1 MMKCFKIKSYNIN
14 NRLDPL
20 FYSNDILAIFS
31 KSNFPKRYLCDIVKY
46 FKTGFAAGKAEQSEN
61 QNDIIQIRPTNINE
75 NRQLIFQKNIYI
87 SRKTLPE
94 KKQYL
99 VQKREILFNNTNS
112 QELVGKSVYF
122 YLVGDFFCSNHITR
136 MGVDEKIVNPIYLTY
151 ILNWMQEN
159 KVFYN
164 TCTNWNNQ
172 SGINIE
178 LLKSYI
184 VPLPSLNV
192 QNEIVKIIQKAYTLK
207 SQYED
212 EANDLLSAIDN
223 IILKRLD
230 IERPNVVDSKT
241 YIIKS
246 NDVKNGRMDA
256 FGYQPTPRAILKSI
270 HNSKFSN
277 TIVSLKNLIIENF
290 SGEWGKDYEKD
301 IPDEF
306 SLCKVLRNKN
316 FNNLYNIDFDEI
328 AYRIIPNTKKNKILL
343 KKGDILIEKSGG
355 SPQQPVGRVAYIAN
369 DEENLTFSNFLQCMR
384 INQSICSPEFLFIY
398 LRIIYRLNYMKYIQS
413 QTTGIINLLMDDF
426 FNIPV
431 ILLNDIRE
439 QEQLVIDYNN
449 ILNKAKKLQNDA
461 KYEFK
466 QAKIKIEK
474 IILGEL

>member
-122 YLVGDFFCSNHITR
+122 DLEGDFFCSNHITR

-212 EANDLLSAIDN
+212 EANDLLTTIDDIVLNGLGIKYSKNINYKFYSINAMGMKNSRIDSYYHQPKFEEVKEN
-223 IILKRLD
+223 IINSKYKTVSLLTLLADVISGQRPQGGVSQIKEGIPSIGGEHILSDGSIETENLKYIPIDFHNAHLNSKVNVLD
-230 IERPNVVDSKT
+230 VLMVKDGATTGKIGIIPKNYPYNDANINEHVFILRTKPGVNPYYIFAYLKSEIGQIQIQREIT
-241 YIIKS
+241 GGTIMGIIK
-246 NDVKNGRMDA
+246 D
-256 FGYQPTPRAILKSI
+256 
-270 HNSKFSN
+270 
-277 TIVSLKNLIIENF
+277 SLKNILIP
-290 SGEWGKDYEKD
+290 YEKT
-301 IPDEF
+301 
-306 SLCKVLRNKN
+306 N
-316 FNNLYNIDFDEI
+316 FNIQDEI
-328 AYRIIPNTKKNKILL
+328 AN
-343 KKGDILIEKSGG
+343 E
-355 SPQQPVGRVAYIAN
+355 YI
-369 DEENLTFSNFLQCMR
+369 SN
-384 INQSICSPEFLFIY
+384 I
-398 LRIIYRLNYMKYIQS
+398 
-413 QTTGIINLLMDDF
+413 
-426 FNIPV
+426 
-431 ILLNDIRE
+431 
-439 QEQLVIDYNN
+439 
-449 ILNKAKKLQNDA
+449 NKAKQLQDKA
-461 KYEFK
+461 IKEFK

>member
-20 FYSNDILAIFS
+20 FYSNDTLAIFS
-31 KSNFPKRYLCDIVKY
+31 KSNFPKRYLGDIVKY

-122 YLVGDFFCSNHITR
+122 DLEGDFFCSNHITR

-212 EANDLLSAIDN
+212 EANSLLI
-223 IILKRLD
+223 
-230 IERPNVVDSKT
+230 
-241 YIIKS
+241 
-246 NDVKNGRMDA
+246 
-256 FGYQPTPRAILKSI
+256 
-270 HNSKFSN
+270 
-277 TIVSLKNLIIENF
+277 SL
-290 SGEWGKDYEKD
+290 
-301 IPDEF
+301 
-306 SLCKVLRNKN
+306 
-316 FNNLYNIDFDEI
+316 NNLVTNELNIK
-328 AYRIIPNTKKNKILL
+328 IPNTKFK
-343 KKGDILIEKSGG
+343 
-355 SPQQPVGRVAYIAN
+355 QY
-369 DEENLTFSNFLQCMR
+369 FS
-384 INQSICSPEFLFIY
+384 IN
-398 LRIIYRLNYMKYIQS
+398 S
-413 QTTGIINLLMDDF
+413 Q
-426 FNIPV
+426 
-431 ILLNDIRE
+431 
-439 QEQLVIDYNN
+439 N
-449 ILNKAKKLQNDA
+449 ILNNRIDPHYHQPKFSEIENYLNNCQYKQYKIGDIAIKISSGATPLSGGDAYTDSQTGIPFIRSGDINLYDSINYENILYIKENVHNTILKSSQLQFEDILVAIVGATIGQVSMYKNQNSANINQAIALIRVDKNRIIPEYLKIYLLSRLGQEELNRNKRPVA
-461 KYEFK
+461 RANLNLEEIANINILIPDFQTQQNIIDKFNNSLCEINQNFNEARKEFE

-474 IILGEL
+474 MILGEE